1 VTEFDLA
8 SVDLFANLDQDDL
21 AELEDSLS
29 HHSIRTG
36 ENLFREGDEADSA
49 YVITTGE
56 IEVLKESAGREVR
69 LAVLGPGALIGEMAL
84 LALAPRN
91 ATCRALTDAALVSIP
106 RETFNH
112 LLAASP
118 TAMRAIFDG
127 FNTRDRQQQS
137 RLRQAERMA
146 QLGVL
151 TAGLAHEMNNPAA
164 AIARGSDQLSR
175 RIAVYGEVMQSI
187 PTDAILP
194 EPSARGRIMSSLET
208 ADAEGDLET
217 AMDAAGILDA
227 WRLSPALVAA
237 GFTHD
242 DLFGP
247 DVTATQESVRA
258 IAYRADV
265 EALLKEIGEGAH
277 RLAELVGALKSYSF
291 LDQAPVQDVDVTKGI
306 EDTLLILKSKT
317 KDIDIERLYE
327 PGLPHITA
335 YGSQLNQVWTNLID
349 NASDAIHAAEIPNG
363 RITIAV
369 SHVDEGIVVSVA
381 NNGPAIPPDIQDRI
395 FEAFF
400 TTKPPGQGTGLGL
413 DTAYSIVVNQHGGTL
428 ELESDDQETRFT
440 AVLPT
445 SVKTSGG
452 VDD

>member
-1 VTEFDLA
+1 MTAFDLS
-8 SVDLFANLDQDDL
+8 SVDLFANLDAADL
-21 AELEDSLS
+21 AELERSLS
-29 HHSIRTG
+29 YHDVPVG
-36 ENLFREGDEADSA
+36 ENLFCEGDQGDSA

-91 ATCRALTDAALVSIP
+91 ATCRALTDATLVSIP
-106 RETFNH
+106 RDTFNH
-112 LLAASP
+112 LLSASP

-127 FNTRDRQQQS
+127 FITRGREQES

-164 AIARGSDQLSR
+164 AIARGSTQLR
-175 RIAVYGEVMQSI
+175 ERVEAYGTLMQSI
-187 PTDAILP
+187 PTDAVLP
-194 EPSARGRIMSSLET
+194 KPSASGRIMSSIET
-208 ADAEGDLET
+208 ADAEYELEET
-217 AMDAAGILDA
+217 MVSAGIEDA
-227 WRLSPALVAA
+227 WQLAPALVAA
-237 GFTHD
+237 GFTVE
-242 DLFGP
+242 DLSGNG
-247 DVTATQESVRA
+247 A
-258 IAYRADV
+258 IAAEESIRAMANRAEV
-265 EALLKEIGEGAH
+265 EALLAEIGEGAN

-317 KDIDIERLYE
+317 RDIDVERQYD

-349 NASDAIHAAEIPNG
+349 NASDAIHGSGIANG
-363 RITIAV
+363 RITIEA
-369 SHVDEGIVVSVA
+369 SYVDGCVVVSVA
-381 NNGPAIPPDIQDRI
+381 NNGPAIPRDIQDRV

-400 TTKPPGQGTGLGL
+400 TTKAPGQGTGLGL
-413 DTAYSIVVNQHGGTL
+413 DTAYSIVVNQHGGAL
-428 ELESDDQETRFT
+428 KLESDEKETRFT
-440 AVLPT
+440 VVLPT
-445 SVKTSGG
+445 SSETPVE
-452 VDD
+452 